1 MLVILFRSRFTEAA
15 GDDYAR
21 AATAM
26 LEYAGTFPGFVDQKS
41 YTAGDGERLTI
52 VRWRD
57 AESLAVW
64 ANDPRHRTIQAT
76 GRDRWYE
83 WYDME
88 VAEVTRTSR
97 FVRDAVSSS
106 RPSAGD
112 HLSS

>member
-1 MLVILFRSRFTEAA
+1 MLVILFRSRLTEAA

-26 LEYAGTFPGFVDQKS
+26 LDYARTFPGFIDQKS
-41 YTAGDGERLTI
+41 YSAADGERLTI

-64 ANDPRHRTIQAT
+64 ANDGRHRAIQAH
-76 GRDRWYE
+76 GRERWYA

-88 VAEVTRTSR
+88 VAEVDRTSR
-97 FVRDAVSSS
+97 FVRDTVSSGPAAVDPVTS
-106 RPSAGD
+106 
-112 HLSS
+112 